1 MEYIVLI
8 LGIFL
13 ILEIKFSPRLT
24 GCIDKDYIYIYFY
37 YKTKSTFREV
47 YINTILFK
55 INKNK

>member
-13 ILEIKFSPRLT
+13 ILEIKFSPRLN
-24 GCIDKDYIYIYFY
+24 GYVDRDYIYIYFY
-37 YKTKSTFREV
+37 YKTKSIFGEV
-47 YINTILFK
+47 YRNTILFK